1 MTRLDVPG
9 DIIVKGWPPEMI
21 CDRMSSRIESTVSK
35 LVMSLL
41 QDADAVF
48 TE

>member
-1 MTRLDVPG
+1 MTCLDVPG
-9 DIIVKGWPPEMI
+9 DVIVEGWPPETI
-21 CDRMSSRIESTVSK
+21 CDCMLSRIESVVSK

-48 TE
+48 TK